1 MAESVHRELDVAIA
15 GAGIL
20 GTSVAY
26 LISRFAGLR
35 VGIFD
40 REGMAARHASS
51 RNTGVI
57 HRPFY
62 IDPSRKPFF
71 AEASSRSYGLWE
83 SFAREFSMPWHQNGT
98 LEVAGDGR
106 GAVSIR
112 KYAEYAVKNG
122 MSEKE
127 FVVLERDDLRKEY
140 PQINASAG
148 FLSRTDTAVDYGMF
162 ASKLLELSQK
172 RGVRFYGN
180 HTITS
185 VTEDR
190 DGVLFTTRT
199 REGVKLFRT
208 GFFMNLTGTGS
219 LKLANTMGLAMD
231 YGLLLFRGDYW
242 RIDES
247 YSPGFGFNL
256 YTVPRYPGFPFLD
269 PHFINRWNGIREIG
283 PNASLILQD
292 RSYSGNGLN
301 LHNLM
306 DALYNGDI
314 NSKFRLLA
322 NPEFLRMLE
331 TEWESSRNRF
341 AMAGRL
347 RRYLPSL
354 SNSYIGERG
363 LGGIR
368 GSVVDLNGFVPEAL
382 EFRTE
387 HTMHI
392 VNYNSPGATGSPYV
406 AYSILDRIFR
416 NGYLWKKTVKPL
428 NLTPV
433 RWEELASGIGE

>member
-1 MAESVHRELDVAIA
+1 MQLFDIPDVNNSEL
-15 GAGIL
+15 
-20 GTSVAY
+20 
-26 LISRFAGLR
+26 
-35 VGIFD
+35 
-40 REGMAARHASS
+40 
-51 RNTGVI
+51 
-57 HRPFY
+57 P
-62 IDPSRKPFF
+62 
-71 AEASSRSYGLWE
+71 
-83 SFAREFSMPWHQNGT
+83 
-98 LEVAGDGR
+98 
-106 GAVSIR
+106 
-112 KYAEYAVKNG
+112 
-122 MSEKE
+122 
-127 FVVLERDDLRKEY
+127 
-140 PQINASAG
+140 
-148 FLSRTDTAVDYGMF
+148 
-162 ASKLLELSQK
+162 
-172 RGVRFYGN
+172 
-180 HTITS
+180 
-185 VTEDR
+185 
-190 DGVLFTTRT
+190 
-199 REGVKLFRT
+199 
-208 GFFMNLTGTGS
+208 
-219 LKLANTMGLAMD
+219 
-231 YGLLLFRGDYW
+231 
-242 RIDES
+242 
-247 YSPGFGFNL
+247 FNL
-256 YTVPRYPGFPFLD
+256 SSLSIPMLCSTCCVTAEV
-269 PHFINRWNGIREIG
+269 FIKEMTERLYCPIYALVSIREIG

-292 RSYSGNGLN
+292 RAYSGSGLN